1 MNYHEAEAF
10 YTVATEITQWQ
21 ADAQQLP
28 MGELCQMAVDCQ
40 HRLAASLDAFNG
52 ICADLGDGGPPSAEA
67 MRAMG
72 AVTRVATAMAILC
85 LGINARTSAHLTAQ
99 QN

>member
-1 MNYHEAEAF
+1 MDHHEADAF
-10 YTVATEITQWQ
+10 YTVAAEIIERQ

-40 HRLAASLDAFNG
+40 HGLAASLDAFND
-52 ICADLGDGGPPSAEA
+52 ICTDLDDGGPPSAEA

-72 AVTRVATAMAILC
+72 TVTRLATATAILC
-85 LGINARTSAHLTAQ
+85 LGISARTSARLTAQ